1 MENSFDINN
10 LVRENVKTMKPYSSR
25 DEFKILMLLKWFFDA
40 NENPYQNGV
49 NRYPDPQQ

>member
-25 DEFKILMLLKWFFDA
+25 DEFKDFDVA
-40 NENPYQNGV
+40 QMIFLTPMKIHIKME
-49 NRYPDPQQ
+49 